1 MKEDVTNKI
10 IGCAIEV
17 HKRLGPGLLEKVYS
31 ECFGLELRH
40 QGLNYEREKP
50 ISLHYRDIA
59 LVSPLKVDF
68 LVEETCIV
76 EIKSVEAILPVHSAQ
91 VLTYMKLTGL
101 KYGLL
106 LNFNVP
112 YLKDGIKR
120 FIL

>member
-1 MKEDVTNKI
+1 MKDYTNEI

-17 HKRLGPGLLEKVYS
+17 HKQLGPGLLEKVYA
-31 ECFGLELRH
+31 ECLSIELRH
-40 QGLNYEREKP
+40 NGLSFEREKEIP
-50 ISLHYRDIA
+50 IKYRDIQ
-59 LVSPLKVDF
+59 LETTLKADF
-68 LVEETCIV
+68 VVGNICIV
-76 EIKSVEAILPVHSAQ
+76 ELKAVELILPVHQAQ
-91 VLTYMKLTGL
+91 VLTYMKLFNI